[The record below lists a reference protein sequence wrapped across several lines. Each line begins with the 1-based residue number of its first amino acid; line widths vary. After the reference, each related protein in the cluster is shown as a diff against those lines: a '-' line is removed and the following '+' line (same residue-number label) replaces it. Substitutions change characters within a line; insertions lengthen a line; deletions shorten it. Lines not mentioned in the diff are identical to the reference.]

1 VSSHSPSQ
9 YSPLPRAPIRRVCL
23 SGPVDPDAHG
33 SLYAAPLLILGSG
46 TGSELH
52 HPRAVTL
59 VGSVIV
65 SRQVTLPTT
74 LITRLGFDRLEN
86 LLRHSFGGGEAQPE
100 GVGW

>member
-9 YSPLPRAPIRRVCL
+9 YSPLPRAPIRRACL
-23 SGPVDPDAHG
+23 SGPADADDDG

-52 HPRAVTL
+52 HPRTVTL

-65 SRQVTLPTT
+65 SRQLPLPTT
-74 LITRLGFDRLEN
+74 LIIRVGFDRLKN
-86 LLRHSFGGGEAQPE
+86 LLRCSFGGGETQPE
-100 GVGW
+100 GAGC